1 VNNLPRVVTQPCL
14 ARDRTRDLLIAS
26 PTPYRCATTSTDS
39 FLVSPHPG
47 SPGRRAVK
55 CGFVLRCILAPE
67 MLDPKLRVRAD
78 DGGAAFEWMSVP
90 PAEKEV
96 AIQPATTDVFLQQRA
111 TRRAD
116 NRSPAD
122 TVLSTRSLTF

>member
-1 VNNLPRVVTQPCL
+1 VNNLPRVVTQPRP
-14 ARDRTRDLLIAS
+14 AGDRTRDLLIAS
-26 PTPYRCATTSTDS
+26 PTPYRCATMPPDS
-39 FLVSPHPG
+39 FLVPFHPG

-55 CGFVLRCILAPE
+55 CGCVLHCVSAPE

-90 PAEKEV
+90 PAVKEV

-122 TVLSTRSLTF
+122 TVLSTRSLSF